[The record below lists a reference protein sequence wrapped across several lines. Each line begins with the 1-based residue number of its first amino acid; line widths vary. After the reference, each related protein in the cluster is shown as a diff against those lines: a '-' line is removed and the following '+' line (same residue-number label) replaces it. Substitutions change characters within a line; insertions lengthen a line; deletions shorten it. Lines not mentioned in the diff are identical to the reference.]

1 MNLFEFL
8 LVTSSNIISLNVRD
22 GKIKLCFTDIG
33 AEDLSLEALLD
44 EVDEAI
50 EEAKQL
56 GRNQSV
62 IAFVIQR
69 GDLKFELRWVLDAFA
84 AFHQNTG

>member
-1 MNLFEFL
+1 MDELFRI
-8 LVTSSNIISLNVRD
+8 LVGYVVQHLKPNVRD

-33 AEDLSLEALLD
+33 AEELMLDQVD
-44 EVDEAI
+44 EVL

-62 IAFVIQR
+62 IASVIQE
-69 GDLKFELRWVLDAFA
+69 GI
-84 AFHQNTG
+84 

>member
-22 GKIKLCFTDIG
+22 GKIKLCFTDIV
-33 AEDLSLEALLD
+33 AEDLSLESLLD
-44 EVDEAI
+44 EVDEAL

-62 IAFVIQR
+62 IAPVIQE
-69 GDLKFELRWVLDAFA
+69 GI
-84 AFHQNTG
+84 

>member
-1 MNLFEFL
+1 ML
-8 LVTSSNIISLNVRD
+8 SNIISLNVWY

-44 EVDEAI
+44 EVDEAL

-56 GRNQSV
+56 GRNQLV
-62 IAFVIQR
+62 IVPVIQE
-69 GDLKFELRWVLDAFA
+69 GI
-84 AFHQNTG
+84 

>member
-8 LVTSSNIISLNVRD
+8 LVTLSNIISLNVRD
-22 GKIKLCFTDIG
+22 GKIKLCFIDIG
-33 AEDLSLEALLD
+33 AEELMLDQVD
-44 EVDEAI
+44 EVL

-62 IAFVIQR
+62 IAPVIQE
-69 GDLKFELRWVLDAFA
+69 GI
-84 AFHQNTG
+84 

>member
-8 LVTSSNIISLNVRD
+8 LVTLSNIISLNVRD

-33 AEDLSLEALLD
+33 VEDLMLDQVD
-44 EVDEAI
+44 EVL

-62 IAFVIQR
+62 IAPVIQE
-69 GDLKFELRWVLDAFA
+69 GI
-84 AFHQNTG
+84 

>member
-8 LVTSSNIISLNVRD
+8 LVKLSNIISLNVRD

-33 AEDLSLEALLD
+33 AEDLSLETLLD
-44 EVDEAI
+44 EVDEVL

-56 GRNQSV
+56 GLNQLV
-62 IAFVIQR
+62 IAPVIQE
-69 GDLKFELRWVLDAFA
+69 GI
-84 AFHQNTG
+84 

>member
-8 LVTSSNIISLNVRD
+8 LVTLSNIISLNVRD

-44 EVDEAI
+44 HVDEALM
-50 EEAKQL
+50 EARQL

-62 IAFVIQR
+62 IASVIQK
-69 GDLKFELRWVLDAFA
+69 GI
-84 AFHQNTG
+84 